1 MLAMN
6 PNNPLK
12 KTEIPDQI
20 SMQIVLRLRQIIQEL
35 SKHSKFIQDN
45 YSITIPQLLCLQEI
59 HEHSPIS
66 IGALTKIVFMN
77 NSTVTGIV
85 DRLENRGLIRRNR
98 ISKDRRKIHLEVTDQ
113 GIEFV
118 KKSPTPI
125 NERFIRRIKNLPED
139 QINNILWS
147 LEALVDMLGED
158 KKKLDANE
166 PPTHIMFPNDDMAQT
181 PEI

>member
-1 MLAMN
+1 MA
-6 PNNPLK
+6 K

-20 SMQIVLRLRQIIQEL
+20 SMQIVLRLRQILQEL

-59 HEHSPIS
+59 YEHSPIS

-85 DRLENRGLIRRNR
+85 DRLENRGWIRRNR

-158 KKKLDANE
+158 KRKLTSNE
-166 PPTHIMFPNDDMAQT
+166 PPSHIMFPENGMASP